1 MGRVKVKMESLAL
14 IVAALVALVLFTG
27 PIALLLTSKLFWEF
41 TSTYRGIWW
50 TRRLMVALIALV
62 GMPVQMVFIFNQI
75 PAGVKAL
82 SFVGFGLNT
91 IALKREFVRNIP
103 WRSLFKMQ
111 SGGANGPAGQR

>member
-1 MGRVKVKMESLAL
+1 MESLAL

-41 TSTYRGIWW
+41 TYAYKGIWW
-50 TRRLMVALIALV
+50 TRRLMVAAIALV

-82 SFVGFGLNT
+82 SFLGFGLNT
-91 IALKREFVRNIP
+91 IALKREFLRNKP
-103 WRSLFKMQ
+103 WALIFKLGMRDP
-111 SGGANGPAGQR
+111 NGPAGQS